1 MLAIDNVQYPGG
13 ELTDAFSVKDIIFD
27 VFNPDKGDRLAV
39 QNILIVIID
48 GCPAYP
54 DELWAI
60 ASAAVQADRIGIF
73 LMCITPGCTVHFMEN
88 VSSPPKRVSLTITV
102 TFQSG
107 PCLME

>member
-1 MLAIDNVQYPGG
+1 MWAIDNVQYPGG
-13 ELTDAFSVKDIIFD
+13 ELTDAVSVKNIILD
-27 VFNPDKGDRLAV
+27 VFNPIEGDRVAD
-39 QNILIVIID
+39 QNILIVITD

-54 DELWAI
+54 DEAWAI

-88 VSSPPKRVSLTITV
+88 VSSPPKKVSYTITV

-107 PCLME
+107 PYLI